1 MTKENRHTKQRRL
14 FITEK
19 REVPAV
25 REEIV
30 GCLVNL
36 GYPQRDLFAVRL
48 AAEEVLLNAIEHGN
62 KSDKSK
68 KVSVAYSLD
77 HEKVEITVADEG
89 AGFDPS
95 SVPDCTS
102 PDNLCK
108 TRGRGIALMRGFMDV
123 VEFRG
128 KGNIVRLVKFK
139 TAHETAPSH
148 SNPRK

>member
-1 MTKENRHTKQRRL
+1 MAEENLNRKQRRL

-30 GCLVNL
+30 GCLVSL
-36 GYPQRDLFAVRL
+36 GYSQRDVFAVRL
-48 AAEEVLLNAIEHGN
+48 AVEEVLLNAIEHGN

-77 HEKVEITVADEG
+77 REKAEVTVTDEG
-89 AGFDPS
+89 PGFDPS
-95 SVPDCTS
+95 SVADCTS

-108 TRGRGIALMRGFMDV
+108 TRGRGIALMRGFMDI
-123 VEFRG
+123 VEFPG
-128 KGNIVRLVKFK
+128 KGNTVHLIKFK
-139 TAHETAPSH
+139 AALDTVSARPERS
-148 SNPRK
+148 R